1 MKTLLASRDRVAA
14 AGAAAVAADSQINIA
29 VTNVTTAVTAAVAT
43 AGRKRDAVAA
53 LATAVGDVAAAPA
66 AFAVTDDQTL

>member
-14 AGAAAVAADSQINIA
+14 AASAGAADLQTDFADF
-29 VTNVTTAVTAAVAT
+29 TAAVAT
-43 AGRKRDAVAA
+43 AGRKRD
-53 LATAVGDVAAAPA
+53 GVAAAPA

>member
-14 AGAAAVAADSQINIA
+14 AASAGAADLQTDFADF
-29 VTNVTTAVTAAVAT
+29 TAAVAT